1 MRNAATIAVTFAL
14 LLALGGCSST
24 PPGSR
29 PMRRPGSESDLA
41 NPLYPFTLMRQGSVL
56 LQQGRYD
63 DALKSFEKAAQLQ
76 PENATTHN
84 MVGLCYLKLEQYD
97 KALAAFN
104 KALDLVPSFSDAR
117 NNRGATY
124 LALKQYRLAEVDFL
138 AVLGDPTYPH
148 RWDVYYNLG
157 MTYFDRGQLGAAVEN
172 FRRAA
177 YTTAPVFE
185 AFLRLAEIAERQ
197 GKTDAAIDT
206 LEQAHLKFP
215 DQAEATFRLGKLLF
229 DAGRKDE
236 ARKYLQEVADSDP
249 SSKLADEARKL
260 LEAH

>member
-1 MRNAATIAVTFAL
+1 MKNAAVTAITVAL
-14 LLALGGCSST
+14 LLTLASCSSSSS
-24 PPGSR
+24 GSR
-29 PMRRPGSESDLA
+29 AMRRPGSETSAA

-104 KALDLVPSFSDAR
+104 QALDLVPSFSDAR

-124 LALKQYRLAEVDFL
+124 LAMKQYHLAEVDFL

-157 MTYFDRGQLGAAVEN
+157 MTYLDRGQLGAAIEN

-177 YTTAPVFE
+177 NASAPVFE
-185 AFLRLAEIAERQ
+185 AFLRLSEIAQRQ
-197 GKTDAAIDT
+197 GKTDSAIDT
-206 LEQAHLKFP
+206 LEQAHIRFP
-215 DQAEATFRLGKLLF
+215 DQPEATFRLGQLLLGT
-229 DAGRKDE
+229 GRE
-236 ARKYLQEVADSDP
+236 EEGRKYLQEVAASDP
-249 SSKLADEARKL
+249 SSKLAGEARKL
-260 LEAH
+260 LEGN

>member
-1 MRNAATIAVTFAL
+1 MRNAAITAVTIAL
-14 LLALGGCSST
+14 LLALGGCSS
-24 PPGSR
+24 SSQNR
-29 PMRRPGSESDLA
+29 RAMRRPGSETDVA

-56 LQQGRYD
+56 LQQGRFN

-124 LALKQYRLAEVDFL
+124 LAMKQYHLAEVDFL

-157 MTYFDRGQLGAAVEN
+157 MTYLDRGQLGAAIEN

-177 YTTAPVFE
+177 YASAPVFE

-197 GKTDAAIDT
+197 GKTDSAIDT

-215 DQAEATFRLGKLLF
+215 DRSEATFRLGKLLMNN
-229 DAGRKDE
+229 GRKDE
-236 ARKYLQEVADSDP
+236 ARKYLQEVAESDP
-249 SSKLADEARKL
+249 GSKLAGEARKL
-260 LEAH
+260 LEEQ